1 MTFKVRTSFAIILA
15 MSVTA
20 LPTAASG
27 ALLVH
32 YPFDG
37 GSNDATGNAGEAV
50 LNNGAVINSA
60 GRFGGALDLTAGN
73 AGGAAAGSSSNAIV
87 AGGTHLDSA
96 FANNAISVSFHQL
109 NNNVQNSSAFWL
121 HSVAAGAGDRG
132 VQAHTPWS
140 NGTIYFDQSGCCASP
155 TQRLTGQGIV
165 PGVWQHFVFQRDAG
179 GNMEIWVDGALSA
192 SSPGAEPLDAFEGI
206 ITLGSEGVT
215 NNNGFDGLID
225 DFAVFDRMLT
235 PSEIQQFSTNPIAI
249 NPVPEPSGALFGIL
263 GSGIL
268 FLRRRL

>member
-1 MTFKVRTSFAIILA
+1 
-15 MSVTA
+15 
-20 LPTAASG
+20 
-27 ALLVH
+27 
-32 YPFDG
+32 
-37 GSNDATGNAGEAV
+37 
-50 LNNGAVINSA
+50 
-60 GRFGGALDLTAGN
+60 
-73 AGGAAAGSSSNAIV
+73 
-87 AGGTHLDSA
+87 
-96 FANNAISVSFHQL
+96 
-109 NNNVQNSSAFWL
+109 
-121 HSVAAGAGDRG
+121 
-132 VQAHTPWS
+132 
-140 NGTIYFDQSGCCASP
+140 
-155 TQRLTGQGIV
+155 
-165 PGVWQHFVFQRDAG
+165 
-179 GNMEIWVDGALSA
+179 MEIWVDGALSA